1 VDGIFSKDNI
11 VKLVFDLFPTS
22 WVFKKGHR
30 IRVSIAAADWP
41 TFDLHPKLSPKNNP
55 SDQANTVPTITVY
68 RDAKHPS
75 SIELP
80 IIPPKPRGTF
90 K

>member
-1 VDGIFSKDNI
+1 VE
-11 VKLVFDLFPTS
+11 LVFDLYPTS

-55 SDQANTVPTITVY
+55 SDQANTAPTITVY
-68 RDAKHPS
+68 HDAKHPS
-75 SIELP
+75 GIELP
-80 IIPPKPRGTF
+80 IIPPRPKGTF